1 MKLRRIGAVAA
12 AASLL
17 LAACGGDDEESGGA
31 EATADETSAPAEES
45 SAPAETSAPA
55 EESSAPAESSA
66 TAEESSA
73 TAEESSATAEGGQS
87 AADLP
92 ATAGEGCGLNNGT
105 PAEGEPIVVG
115 HVTTSIPGTD
125 FSTGPT
131 MMEAYFNCVNDN
143 GGING
148 RPIQM
153 VWENDNGS
161 PEDAAAG
168 ARKLIEEE
176 GVVAM
181 VGGFSILDCPV
192 NAAYYE
198 EVGYNVIVAGVP
210 GDCFGS
216 PNIAAINMGPGY
228 SALGAAQFVLEK
240 GATGKLVTSTGRLP
254 GSDYNNSLAG
264 IYAQENGLEWEEV
277 QVELPI
283 ADPTSVALDLVNRA
297 GEGGGVVLNF
307 TPPEGLKILKAAEE
321 QGIIDQVIWGSS
333 TPLNDS
339 SVAVALGAAWEGKIN
354 INAEFSL
361 LDDPRPEVELYRQ
374 VSDEYNPDAPYG
386 SFQQMGF
393 MIGRIIVH
401 TMLQM
406 DPADL
411 DDPVAVNA
419 AIKDIKMFASDH
431 LCKPWYFGGLP
442 DGNVPNN
449 WDYNVVPNGVDRMV
463 DDSGCFEIA
472 EVEPILTAVRAA
484 EAAGGLTTADP
495 NN

>member
-1 MKLRRIGAVAA
+1 MRGRVDTTTPTIRR
-12 AASLL
+12 L
-17 LAACGGDDEESGGA
+17 LAALFALSLIAAACGSDSGDEATSDSEGTDTSETDAGTDTTATETTTGDDAG
-31 EATADETSAPAEES
+31 TDTSATETNTPAAS
-45 SAPAETSAPA
+45 D
-55 EESSAPAESSA
+55 
-66 TAEESSA
+66 
-73 TAEESSATAEGGQS
+73 
-87 AADLP
+87 AA
-92 ATAGEGCGLNNGT
+92 ATAGPGCGLDNGEEAT
-105 PAEGEPIVVG
+105 GDPIVVG
-115 HVTTSIPGTD
+115 HVTTSIPGID

-148 RPIQM
+148 RPITM
-153 VWENDNGS
+153 IWENDNGV
-161 PEDAAAG
+161 PEDAGAA
-168 ARKLIEEE
+168 ARKLIESE

-198 EVGYNVIVAGVP
+198 EQGYNVLVAGVP
-210 GDCFGS
+210 AECFSS
-216 PNIAAINMGPGY
+216 PAIAAVNMGPGY
-228 SALGAAQFVLEK
+228 SALGAAQAVVEK
-240 GATGKLVTSTGRLP
+240 GATGKMVTTTGRTP
-254 GSDYNNSLAG
+254 TSDYNNSLAG
-264 IYAQENGLEWEEV
+264 LYAQENGLEWEEV
-277 QVELPI
+277 QYELPI

-297 GEGGGVVLNF
+297 GDGGAVILNY

-321 QGIIDQVIWGSS
+321 QGLVDRVLWGSS
-333 TPLNDS
+333 TPLNDT
-339 SVAVALGAAWEGKIN
+339 SVAVALGEAWAGKLN

-361 LDDPRPEVELYRQ
+361 LDDARPEVELYRQ
-374 VSDEYNPDAPYG
+374 VSDQYNPDAPYG

-393 MIGRIIVH
+393 LLGRIIVH

-406 DPADL
+406 DPGDL

-419 AIKDIKMFASDH
+419 AIAEVNNFASDH

-449 WDYNVVPNGVDRMV
+449 WDYNVVPAGDKMV

-472 EVEPILTAVRAA
+472 EVEPILIAARQAETDQGLTAA
-484 EAAGGLTTADP
+484 EP